1 MRPDCANTYSHNRC
15 VAAGLRI
22 TFAGCTTTARELSW
36 QWIDSKARCIILAP
50 HLVQVAKDMF
60 KLVGVSGDE
69 ADRRIWILEDETILT
84 SNRRTV
90 TGNYLGTLLHGGK
103 LSGEELFSGR
113 DADETVYICY
123 SSGTTVRL
131 SLKSPL

>member
-1 MRPDCANTYSHNRC
+1 
-15 VAAGLRI
+15 
-22 TFAGCTTTARELSW
+22 
-36 QWIDSKARCIILAP
+36 
-50 HLVQVAKDMF
+50 MF
-60 KLVGVSGDE
+60 KLVGVSGDQ

-90 TGNYLGTLLHGGK
+90 TGNYLGTLLHEGK